1 MSKRER
7 IRMLSVELLSS
18 KRQRLDFQTFE
29 YERDDG
35 SKQVL
40 SREIYHVGDGA
51 TALLY
56 DLARRTV
63 ILVNQF
69 RLPAY
74 LRGESGWVLETPA
87 GFLDGATPQ
96 ERVRH
101 EVAEEAG
108 YRVGEMQQ
116 VFAAL
121 MIPGCVTHVVY
132 GFVAPYTEA
141 DRIDAGGGLIEEGED
156 IAVVEL
162 TIDQALELIV
172 SGAITDA
179 KTIMLLQH
187 AALHLFR

>member
-7 IRMLSVELLSS
+7 IRMLSVDALSE
-18 KRQRLDFQTFE
+18 KQQRLDFQTFE

-40 SREIYHVGDGA
+40 SREIYHVADGA

-63 ILVNQF
+63 ILVKQF

-74 LRGESGWVLETPA
+74 LRGESGWLLEAPA
-87 GFLDGATPQ
+87 GFLDGSEPQ
-96 ERVRH
+96 ARARD

-108 YRVGEMQQ
+108 YRVGEMHK
-116 VFAAL
+116 VFKAL

-132 GFVAPYTEA
+132 GYVSPYTEA
-141 DRIDAGGGLIEEGED
+141 DRIHAGGGLIEEGED
-156 IAVVEL
+156 ITVVEL
-162 TIDQALELIV
+162 TIDRALDMIV
-172 SGAITDA
+172 SGEIIDA

>member
-7 IRMLSVELLSS
+7 IRMLSVEALSS

-35 SKQVL
+35 SRQVL

-87 GFLDGATPQ
+87 GFLDGSAP
-96 ERVRH
+96 EVRARD

-108 YRVGEMQQ
+108 YRVGEMRK
-116 VFAAL
+116 VFEAL
-121 MIPGCVTHVVY
+121 MIPGCVTHVVH
-132 GFVAPYTEA
+132 GFVAPYTAA
-141 DRIDAGGGLIEEGED
+141 DRIDAGGGLIDEGED

-162 TIDQALELIV
+162 TIDRALGMIV
-172 SGAITDA
+172 SGEITDA

-187 AALHLFR
+187 AALHLFH

>member
-7 IRMLSVELLSS
+7 IRMLSVDPLSS

-87 GFLDGATPQ
+87 GFLDNATPQ
-96 ERVRH
+96 ERVRN

-108 YRVGEMQQ
+108 YRVGDMQQ

-162 TIDQALELIV
+162 TIDHALELIV
-172 SGAITDA
+172 SGAIIDA